1 MPTAQHNADGHFRD
15 RPVCA
20 EGTTGGVLKPCGT
33 RMYRYGQT
41 GPFAHKVGY
50 ASVCE
55 AAGGF
60 RFVNGNVGE
69 PPVRPNISM
78 GDTLAGMHAA
88 LGVVLALLAS
98 ERHKSGG
105 QARHARGIARR
116 SKARQGK
123 ARTLHGTWDST
134 HGTATV
140 RQGHGIRLHGTW
152 DNTRRCRWMTSASG
166 GRRGDLRERV
176 QPNGVDCA

>member
-1 MPTAQHNADGHFRD
+1 
-15 RPVCA
+15 
-20 EGTTGGVLKPCGT
+20 
-33 RMYRYGQT
+33 MYRYGQT

-140 RQGHGIRLHGTW
+140 RQGHGIARHLGQHQTVP
-152 DNTRRCRWMTSASG
+152 MTSASG
-166 GRRGDLRERV
+166 GRRGNLRERV

>member
-1 MPTAQHNADGHFRD
+1 
-15 RPVCA
+15 
-20 EGTTGGVLKPCGT
+20 
-33 RMYRYGQT
+33 MYRYGQT

-116 SKARQGK
+116 SKARQGT
-123 ARTLHGTWDST
+123 ARPQHRTAL
-134 HGTATV
+134 GTAHTA
-140 RQGHGIRLHGTW
+140 RPRCGKATALHGTW
-152 DNTRRCRWMTSASG
+152 DNTRRCR
-166 GRRGDLRERV
+166 
-176 QPNGVDCA
+176 

>member
-1 MPTAQHNADGHFRD
+1 MQQTMRNVQQTTIPTRNVQHANMPTAQHTADGHLRD
-15 RPVCA
+15 WAVCA
-20 EGTTGGVLKPCGT
+20 QGTTGGDLRRVVT
-33 RMYRYGQT
+33 REYRYGQT

-105 QARHARGIARR
+105 QARH
-116 SKARQGK
+116 S
-123 ARTLHGTWDST
+123 TWHST
-134 HGTATV
+134 WHS
-140 RQGHGIRLHGTW
+140 
-152 DNTRRCRWMTSASG
+152 TS
-166 GRRGDLRERV
+166 
-176 QPNGVDCA
+176 

>member
-1 MPTAQHNADGHFRD
+1 
-15 RPVCA
+15 
-20 EGTTGGVLKPCGT
+20 
-33 RMYRYGQT
+33 MYRYGQT

-116 SKARQGK
+116 SKARQGQNI
-123 ARTLHGTWDST
+123 ARHLGQHTRH
-134 HGTATV
+134 
-140 RQGHGIRLHGTW
+140 GHGAARPRHCTALGTTQDGADDQCFRW
-152 DNTRRCRWMTSASG
+152 STWQSTRACST
-166 GRRGDLRERV
+166 
-176 QPNGVDCA
+176 